1 LSKRS
6 PLHAELKALFSNA
19 EGSMSNAD
27 LREKLRGIVLEIAEI
42 DEVPDATPF
51 KDLGIDSMM
60 AIEIIAEVERTYQ
73 IKVAE
78 EDLRKITNLDSV
90 LALVAPLIQ

>member
-1 LSKRS
+1 
-6 PLHAELKALFSNA
+6 
-19 EGSMSNAD
+19 MSNAD

-73 IKVAE
+73 IKVPE
-78 EDLRKITNLDSV
+78 DDLRKITNLDSV
-90 LALVAPLIQ
+90 VALVAPRIQ